1 MKRSAKILKF
11 KTRSSKPSKRFEAL
25 IAILED
31 IEPGDATVA
40 EATPN
45 KKEYLQILMR
55 KVRAQRKRVG
65 GIFRV
70 LKPRQGQGCA
80 PADNPTDAELH
91 LGYRLRKQILGVQFF
106 RE

>member
-45 KKEYLQILMR
+45 KKEIQILMR
-55 KVRAQRKRVG
+55 KVRAQMKRANPKDKAA
-65 GIFRV
+65 
-70 LKPRQGQGCA
+70 LK
-80 PADNPTDAELH
+80 T
-91 LGYRLRKQILGVQFF
+91 FF
-106 RE
+106 GK